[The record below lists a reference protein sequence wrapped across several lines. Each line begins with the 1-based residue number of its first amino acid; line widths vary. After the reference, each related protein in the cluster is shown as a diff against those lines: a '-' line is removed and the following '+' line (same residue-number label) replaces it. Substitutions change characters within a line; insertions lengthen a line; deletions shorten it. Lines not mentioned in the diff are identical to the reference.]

1 MGWGIATETTN
12 SESAT
17 DKAEVDRLL
26 EHWKRTLELRN
37 DQITTFD
44 KSVLWASGGALA
56 LTIANVDKLGGASD
70 GVGILLL
77 ASWLSFAISVCSNV
91 ISYWTSTQDA
101 ECELERIRES
111 VEEGRPYVV
120 GNRYRTATY
129 VFNFMALGLFLIGV
143 FLLITHAY
151 LNLGGTR

>member
-1 MGWGIATETTN
+1 MDN
-12 SESAT
+12 
-17 DKAEVDRLL
+17 AEVERLQ

-56 LTIANVDKLGGASD
+56 LTIANVDKLEGSGD
-70 GVGILLL
+70 GIGILLL
-77 ASWLSFAISVCSNV
+77 ASWLSFAVSVCANI

-111 VEEGRPYVV
+111 VEEGKPYEV
-120 GNRYRTATY
+120 GNWYRKATY
-129 VFNFMALGLFLIGV
+129 IFNFTALGLFLIGV
-143 FLLITHAY
+143 FLLIGHAY
-151 LNLGGTR
+151 LNLGN